1 MKVRFLL
8 AMAMGIL
15 FASAVANAAST
26 CSQLPFAVTD
36 GRSIGPVTIT
46 NANDISIV
54 FWVTGGHSY
63 SLEVVSTDDNANQA
77 GLSTPIVGTG
87 YCPASN
93 SVTLNDT
100 TQIDP
105 SLGAEGVGKR
115 VSFTAS
121 SNGFL
126 EGRVGVTNGSYPFMV
141 KVADTTMYNPRWSTS
156 GTWQTTWGFQNTTR
170 STIHGTLRVYD
181 PNGALLTTVGPFAI
195 AAHMTAF
202 KVTGTDVI
210 VPHTWGSAEFVHDG
224 PPGAIQGDAYY
235 YNGSY
240 TLLVPS
246 TFNSVR
252 SGH

>member
-1 MKVRFLL
+1 MKIRFLL
-8 AMAMGIL
+8 AIAVAIL
-15 FASAVANAAST
+15 STSAVANAAST
-26 CSQLPFAVTD
+26 CNQLPFGVPD
-36 GRSIGPVTIT
+36 GRAVGPVTIT

-54 FWVTGGHSY
+54 FYATTGHSY
-63 SLEVVSTDDNANQA
+63 SIEIVSTDTYADASGISFVA
-77 GLSTPIVGTG
+77 VGDVF
-87 YCPASN
+87 CPTSN

-100 TQIDP
+100 TLFDP
-105 SLGAEGVGKR
+105 SLGSDGIGKR
-115 VSFTAS
+115 VSFIANETHFIEA
-121 SNGFL
+121 
-126 EGRVGVTNGSYPFMV
+126 RVSVTNGSYPFMV

-156 GTWQTTWGFQNTTR
+156 GTWQTTWGFQNTTK